1 MTTAFPSTT
10 SSSAGPNELTLAM
23 LRRQNQIFRGSGG
36 VSVGNRSQGFRPAFY
51 DMDTG
56 IVYPSRFAS
65 GLEAPMH
72 LLDGLPDDLVVSRL
86 ANGRVEAVKPGI
98 VAGFVR
104 HGQFFTRQQA
114 AMATA
119 PPENPAGR
127 FSNPRDHRR
136 LLSAWER
143 FVENREVGGDEI
155 RPVVEASWQRC
166 HAGQVDPERR
176 QAPLVADAQALDRH
190 RDRQAALREAAQPVL
205 ARAGELLFE
214 EDSLVL
220 LADPEGLVLDVAGD
234 RRTRAQAEKVNLMAG
249 GLWSERDVGTNAIG
263 TALTAAEPVQ
273 LYGAEHF
280 CTGIK
285 PYTCSADV
293 IRDPH
298 DGRVLGVIDLSG
310 RTCSHRPHA
319 LDFAMSAARMIE
331 ANLMADYF
339 HCRDRVI
346 EASRDAFRR
355 WPGEGLLAFDR
366 RGRLVKASTPAHDA
380 LQRLGADL
388 ALTPQTR
395 LPSLDRESPGE
406 PQAPPPWLV
415 SQERQALG
423 APDREVGTLVRL
435 SARS

>member
-1 MTTAFPSTT
+1 MAIQFPPPFSPSGTL
-10 SSSAGPNELTLAM
+10 AELTLTA
-23 LRRQNQIFRGSGG
+23 LREQNATFRGSGG
-36 VSVGNRSQGFRPAFY
+36 VSEGNRSQGFRPAFY

-56 IVYPSRFAS
+56 RVHPSRFAS

-72 LLDGLPDDLVVSRL
+72 VLDGLPDDLVVSRL
-86 ANGRVEAVKPGI
+86 ANGRVEAIKPGI

-119 PPENPAGR
+119 PPEDSADR
-127 FSNPRDHRR
+127 FSNPRDHHR
-136 LLSAWER
+136 LLSLWER
-143 FVENREVGGDEI
+143 FVEDRVVAADEL
-155 RPVVEASWQRC
+155 RPVVGASWQRC
-166 HAGQVDPERR
+166 HACRVNPERR
-176 QAPLVADAQALDRH
+176 HAPLVADEEALDRH
-190 RDRQAALREAAQPVL
+190 RDRQADLREAAQPVL
-205 ARAGELLFE
+205 SRAGELLFE

-220 LADPEGLVLDVAGD
+220 LADPEGLVLEVAGD
-234 RRTRAQAEKVNLMAG
+234 HRARRQAETVNLMAG

-298 DGRVLGVIDLSG
+298 DGRVLGVIDLTG
-310 RTCSHRPHA
+310 RTQNYRPHA

-331 ANLMADYF
+331 ANLMANYF
-339 HCRDRVI
+339 QSRERVI
-346 EASRDAFRR
+346 EASRAAFRR
-355 WPGEGLLAFDR
+355 WSGEGLLAFDR
-366 RGRLVKASTPAHDA
+366 RGRLVKANTPAHEALRRLDA
-380 LQRLGADL
+380 DM

-395 LPSLDRESPGE
+395 VSALDRGASGA
-406 PQAPPPWLV
+406 PQAPPAWLA
-415 SQERQALG
+415 SQERQPLG
-423 APDREVGTLVRL
+423 EPGREVGTLVRL
-435 SARS
+435 SAGS

>member
-1 MTTAFPSTT
+1 MTTAFPYPA
-10 SSSAGPNELTLAM
+10 SSSAGPNALTLAM
-23 LRRQNQIFRGSGG
+23 LRRQNETFRGSGG
-36 VSVGNRSQGFRPAFY
+36 VSAGNRAQGFRPAFY

-98 VAGFVR
+98 VAGFVL

-119 PPENPAGR
+119 QPEQAASR

-136 LLSAWER
+136 LLSLWER
-143 FVENREVGGDEI
+143 FVEDREVAADEI
-155 RPVVEASWQRC
+155 RPVVGASWQRC
-166 HAGQVDPERR
+166 HACRVNPERHH
-176 QAPLVADAQALDRH
+176 APLVADTEALDRH
-190 RDRQAALREAAQPVL
+190 RNRQADLLEAAQPVL
-205 ARAGELLFE
+205 SRAGELLFE

-220 LADPEGLVLDVAGD
+220 LADPEGVILDVAGD
-234 RRTRAQAEKVNLMAG
+234 LRTRRQAETVNLMAG

-263 TALTAAEPVQ
+263 TALTAGEPVQ

-285 PYTCSADV
+285 RFTCSADV

-298 DGRVLGVIDLSG
+298 DGGVLGVIDLSG
-310 RTCSHRPHA
+310 RTRSYRPHA

-331 ANLMADYF
+331 ANLQADYF

-346 EASRDAFRR
+346 EASREAFRR
-355 WPGEGLLAFDR
+355 WSGEGLLAFDR
-366 RGRLVKASTPAHDA
+366 RGRLVKANTPAHEA
-380 LQRLGADL
+380 LQRLGADM

-395 LPSLDRESPGE
+395 LSALDRDAPATPE
-406 PQAPPPWLV
+406 APPAWLA
-415 SQERQALG
+415 SQERQSLG
-423 APDREVGTLVRL
+423 EPGREVGTLVRL
-435 SARS
+435 SAAA